1 MPGMREL
8 QGKVAVITGAG
19 SGFGRELAIL
29 CAAEGMALALT
40 DIDEA
45 SLVATR
51 DLLPEDART
60 LLIGGDIGDPVT
72 MENVANQTFKEFG
85 AAHLLF
91 NNAGVAVAGPIWTS
105 TLEDWKWTLDVNLMG
120 VVHGIRN
127 FVPRMLEQGD
137 ECHIVNTASVAGL
150 LSVPGSSSYC
160 VSKHGVVTISEC
172 LYHELQLVQ
181 AKIGV
186 SVLCPAFVKTGIAD
200 SARNRPDELAASNT
214 HPMTKAMDQVMR
226 DAVDKG
232 KISAVEVAQVT
243 MDAVKENRFYIL
255 THSNITGAVE
265 ARVRHIL
272 DDKKPHNSMAR
283 GA

>member
-1 MPGMREL
+1 MRKL
-8 QGKVAVITGAG
+8 KDKVAVITGAG

-51 DLLPEDART
+51 DLLPDDARV
-60 LLIGGDIGDPVT
+60 LLIGGDVGDSVT
-72 MENVANQTFKEFG
+72 MENVANQTYAKFG

-137 ECHIVNTASVAGL
+137 ECHVVNTASVAGL

-160 VSKHGVVTISEC
+160 VSKHGVVAISEC
-172 LYHELQLVQ
+172 LYHELQMVQ
-181 AKIGV
+181 AQIGV

-200 SARNRPDELAASNT
+200 SARNRPDELAASNE
-214 HPMTKAMDQVMR
+214 HPMTQAMNQVMR
-226 DAVDKG
+226 DAVNKG
-232 KISAVEVAQVT
+232 KISAVEVAEMT
-243 MDAVKENRFYIL
+243 MDAVRQKRFYIL
-255 THSNITGAVE
+255 THSNIKGAVE

-283 GA
+283 GKQ